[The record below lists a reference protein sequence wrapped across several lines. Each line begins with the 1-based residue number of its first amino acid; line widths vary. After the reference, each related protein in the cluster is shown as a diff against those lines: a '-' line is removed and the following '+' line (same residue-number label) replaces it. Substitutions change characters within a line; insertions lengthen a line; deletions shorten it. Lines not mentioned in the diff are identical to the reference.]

1 MIWNK
6 IVISKHHFVRSKR
19 FEFVLIATV
28 LATMLCAVGLLV
40 EDHMSVLAEQYQEN
54 RSSVPHDAKGHE
66 SHQVIIFQNST
77 DGLRYSGT
85 LAFNLSKPADI
96 ISFEEITDKQ
106 SPNITKVWEVGNKTF
121 APKTIIK
128 NVTQGNVIFEGSGL
142 VAHNTNPDTYNS
154 TFIINETSVP

>member
-1 MIWNK
+1 M
-6 IVISKHHFVRSKR
+6 ISKHHFVRSKR
-19 FEFVLIATV
+19 FEIVLIATV
-28 LATMLCAVGLLV
+28 LVTMLYAVGLLV

-121 APKTIIK
+121 APKIIIK
-128 NVTQGNVIFEGSGL
+128 NVTQGTVIFEGSGL
-142 VAHNTNPDTYNS
+142 VAHNTNSDTYNS
-154 TFIINETSVP
+154 TFIINETSVQ